1 MSRARL
7 VSSMMTS
14 AAYDP
19 TSRVLE
25 IEFATGAVYQ
35 YVEVPLD
42 VFQEMLGA
50 PSHGKFFHSRIRG
63 AFACHRVASEVSA
76 Q

>member
-1 MSRARL
+1 MTRTRL

-14 AAYDP
+14 AGYDP

-35 YVEVPLD
+35 YVDVPFD

-50 PSHGKFFHSRIRG
+50 TSQGQFFHRRIRG
-63 AFACHRVASEVSA
+63 AFVSHRVNGDSA

>member
-1 MSRARL
+1 MTRARL

-14 AAYDP
+14 ATYDP

-25 IEFATGAVYQ
+25 IEFATGALYQ
-35 YVEVPLD
+35 YVDVPFD
-42 VFQEMLGA
+42 VFHEMLAATSQGR
-50 PSHGKFFHSRIRG
+50 FFHSRIRG
-63 AFACHRVASEVSA
+63 AFASHRVAEVSA